1 MVQPLMSI
9 CSHAYPLQSRPK
21 LKFLNFQP
29 TQILANLVIFT
40 IPSGLI
46 SKTIPLLDVLG
57 LTLIFREDANSFKT
71 QSRLY
76 RLRTKMLVF
85 MPVII
90 CGIASFLATP
100 IALISRVFL
109 CGTLIMVEFKAF
121 RITTR
126 ENLEDG
132 LNLT

>member
-1 MVQPLMSI
+1 
-9 CSHAYPLQSRPK
+9 
-21 LKFLNFQP
+21 
-29 TQILANLVIFT
+29 
-40 IPSGLI
+40 
-46 SKTIPLLDVLG
+46 
-57 LTLIFREDANSFKT
+57 
-71 QSRLY
+71 
-76 RLRTKMLVF
+76 